1 MPARARSV
9 GVSMVTSRPPR
20 RIVPLVG
27 SSAPATHFSSVLLP
41 EPLGPMRPWNSFS
54 PTIRST
60 PLRAASRPKTL
71 VSPRTSSSGI
81 VRSCVGVARRKRTTT
96 EAADPLLLG
105 HHKPEQPGGPKQG
118 DDEQQQPEDNGP
130 DLRKAIGEPE
140 ACDFDGDDADDGADQ
155 RANAAEQG
163 IEHDLR

>member
-9 GVSMVTSRPPR
+9 GVSMVTSRPAK

-54 PTIRST
+54 STIRST
-60 PLRAASRPKTL
+60 PLRAISRPKAL

-81 VRSCVGVARRKRTTT
+81 VRSCIGVARRKRTTK
-96 EAADPLLLG
+96 AADPLLLG

-118 DDEQQQPEDNGP
+118 NEEQQKSEDNGP

-140 ACDFDGDDADDGADQ
+140 ACD
-155 RANAAEQG
+155 
-163 IEHDLR
+163 